1 MEPRSELIRDRRV
14 NSTPLS
20 RRDPRGDEPQ
30 VRIFDSFRPDTSGPA
45 SGRGSVPA
53 VPLGEPTGA
62 ATSGRRSVL
71 VLMAGTIVPYP
82 VAGFGGIG
90 IPFREPHVHL
100 LGPGPP
106 PGLTRRS
113 EPHPARKL

>member
-30 VRIFDSFRPDTSGPA
+30 VRIFDSFRLDTSGPA

-53 VPLGEPTGA
+53 VPLGESAGA
-62 ATSGRRSVL
+62 ATPGGRSML
-71 VLMAGTIVPYP
+71 VLMAGTFVPYP
-82 VAGFGGIG
+82 VARFGGRG
-90 IPFREPHVHL
+90 TPIPFREPDVLL
-100 LGPGPP
+100 LGLGP
-106 PGLTRRS
+106 
-113 EPHPARKL
+113 

>member
-30 VRIFDSFRPDTSGPA
+30 VRIFDSFWHDTARPP

-53 VPLGEPTGA
+53 VPLGEPAGA
-62 ATSGRRSVL
+62 ATPARRSVL
-71 VLMAGTIVPYP
+71 VLMAGTFVPYP
-82 VAGFGGIG
+82 VARFGGSG
-90 IPFREPHVHL
+90 IPFPFREPDVHL
-100 LGPGPP
+100 LGLGPP
-106 PGLTRRS
+106 PGG
-113 EPHPARKL
+113 